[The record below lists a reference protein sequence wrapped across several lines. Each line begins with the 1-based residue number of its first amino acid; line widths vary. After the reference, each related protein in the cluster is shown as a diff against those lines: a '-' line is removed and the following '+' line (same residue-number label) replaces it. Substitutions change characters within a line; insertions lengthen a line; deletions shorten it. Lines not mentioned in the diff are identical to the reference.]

1 MKKKLLSFLL
11 MICTAVFV
19 FCGWQ
24 LYRYYHAYRQAEQE
38 YEEVKEGAGSRENG
52 REIDFKSLQKTNQD
66 VIGWICADGTSI
78 DYPIVKS
85 HDNEEYLS
93 RTFQGTSNRSG
104 AIFMDKNCSSDFE
117 SDNNVIYGHH
127 MRDGSMFADLLDF
140 RDASFLKEHHQIM
153 VYTPEKDL
161 KLEVISAYPAS
172 GDTLIPVTFAS
183 EDEKRSYIS
192 EILEKSDVSA
202 NVSVEDQKK
211 IGKLYTFVT
220 CSYEEENNRTF
231 VHAVESDDMT

>member
-1 MKKKLLSFLL
+1 MKKKLLSILL
-11 MICTAVFV
+11 LICAAVFV

-24 LYRYYHAYRQAEQE
+24 LYQYYHAYHQAEQE
-38 YEEVKEGAGSRENG
+38 YEEVKEGAASQGDG
-52 REIDFKSLQKTNQD
+52 REIDFESLRETNED
-66 VIGWICADGTSI
+66 VIGWVCADGTNI

-85 HDNEEYLS
+85 HDNEEYLN
-93 RTFQGTSNRSG
+93 RTFQGTENRSG

-127 MRDGSMFADLLDF
+127 MRDGSMFADLLEF

-153 VYTPEKDL
+153 VYTPDKKL
-161 KLEVISAYPAS
+161 KLEVISAYAAG

-183 EDEKRSYIS
+183 EDEKQSYLS
-192 EILEKSDVSA
+192 DILEKSDVSVD
-202 NVSVEDQKK
+202 VSSEDQKK

-231 VHAVESDDMT
+231 VHAVESDDIS